1 MSIYEVRTYTLKP
14 GSVAEAEKRFGEA
27 IPARDKHSK
36 LGAFWHTEI
45 GPLNQIIHVWGYES
59 LQHRTEVRAAAAKE
73 TGWPPKIQEFI
84 ETMDSEIFIPA
95 PFMRPLGN
103 QTLGGIYE
111 MRIYTYRPG
120 TMGQVLKIWGEAI
133 AEREKL
139 SPLAACWS
147 SELGGLN
154 KFAHTWAYKDLAE
167 RAKIRA
173 ESQKLPNWPPKTR
186 EFLVSQQNKILIP
199 AAFSPMK

>member
-27 IPARDKHSK
+27 IPAREKHSK
-36 LGAFWHTEI
+36 LGAFWHTEV
-45 GPLNQIIHVWGYES
+45 GPLNQIIHVWPYEN
-59 LQHRTEVRAAAAKE
+59 LQHRTEIRAAAAKE
-73 TGWPPKIQEFI
+73 IGWPPKIQEFI
-84 ETMDSEIFIPA
+84 ETMESEIFIQA

-111 MRIYTYRPG
+111 MRTYTYQPG
-120 TMGQVLKIWGEAI
+120 AMTEVLKRWAAAI
-133 AEREKL
+133 GDREKL
-139 SPLAACWS
+139 SPLAACWY
-147 SELGGLN
+147 SEIGGLN
-154 KFAHTWAYKDLAE
+154 KFVHTWAYKDLAE
-167 RAKIRA
+167 RAKIRT
-173 ESQKLPNWPPKTR
+173 ESQKLTNWPPQTR